1 MPVLEQQSD
10 LLQQFAHGDLAAFEM
25 LFRQYQS
32 EVYRWT
38 VHIVRDPGAAEDLTI
53 ETFWRIYKAHAR
65 FDPTRSFAAWAR
77 KIATNA
83 ALDYLKTARPEVA
96 LLQDFP
102 ARGAADPVIQRDIRE
117 HTQRAFRQLP
127 AKLQVAAT
135 LALIRAASQRSCR
148 GTGHFRRSGQ
158 TARVSRA
165 PPIKKKLETTR
176 CRTMN
181 NKEDEKIQ
189 TLLKQAMAP
198 VDRELERDLWPQM
211 LRRLE
216 QRAAA
221 VPWFDWALLALLVVG
236 LLISP
241 HTIPVLLYHL

>member
-38 VHIVRDPGAAEDLTI
+38 VRIVRDPGAAEDLTI

-135 LALIRAASQRSCR
+135 LALIEELPHKEVAEALGISVGAVKLRVFRALRQLR
-148 GTGHFRRSGQ
+148 
-158 TARVSRA
+158 
-165 PPIKKKLETTR
+165 KNLKLLGVE
-176 CRTMN
+176 
-181 NKEDEKIQ
+181 
-189 TLLKQAMAP
+189 P
-198 VDRELERDLWPQM
+198 
-211 LRRLE
+211 
-216 QRAAA
+216 
-221 VPWFDWALLALLVVG
+221 
-236 LLISP
+236 
-241 HTIPVLLYHL
+241 